1 MPLFLVKVRSHLK
14 QWLYWKPPYNEQKKA
29 TTMLWSFAREKL
41 LSLQNVKV
49 AFLSVLLE
57 TLNRVLLIGDA
68 TEDPSHPK
76 VVWPAPS
83 ECPTC
88 RSQRTSSSS
97 NFDPQIAFVQ
107 GTLWNLTNLVE
118 HNIKVYAG
126 QHLRPIDLTAFRGNK
141 VVEKTLETSFLK
153 CRKREYW
160 HWFFLPSLIPLA
172 QRDVHLQSL
181 YEAEDGS
188 IEDFSTSVQDF
199 CSKYS

>member
-88 RSQRTSSSS
+88 RSQRTSRSS

-141 VVEKTLETSFLK
+141 VVEKTLETSFFKVPKERILTLIFSSFPHSSSATR
-153 CRKREYW
+153 CASAVLIRSWR
-160 HWFFLPSLIPLA
+160 WFNRRLF
-172 QRDVHLQSL
+172 H
-181 YEAEDGS
+181 
-188 IEDFSTSVQDF
+188 FSSGLLL
-199 CSKYS
+199 